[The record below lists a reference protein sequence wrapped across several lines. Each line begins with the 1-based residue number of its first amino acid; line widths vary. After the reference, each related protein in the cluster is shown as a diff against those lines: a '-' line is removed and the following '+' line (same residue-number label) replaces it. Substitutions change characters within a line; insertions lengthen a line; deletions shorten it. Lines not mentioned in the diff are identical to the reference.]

1 MKIESTL
8 PPSNLKAGIEA
19 RRQALIAANGRR
31 VRYRGG
37 VYIIHTVVL
46 SGNVLADAQ
55 AVGVKN
61 APMINLHD
69 TNGIARDLKQLVV
82 NRLFT

>member
-19 RRQALIAANGRR
+19 RRKALIAANGRR
-31 VRYRGG
+31 VRYRGN
-37 VYIIHTVVL
+37 VYLIHTIVL
-46 SGNVLADAQ
+46 GGNVLADAQ
-55 AVGVKN
+55 AVGVKD
-61 APMINLHD
+61 APIINLHNTD
-69 TNGIARDLKQLVV
+69 GVARDLKQLVT

>member
-1 MKIESTL
+1 MKIVSTL
-8 PPSNLKAGIEA
+8 PPSNIKAGIEA

-31 VRYRGG
+31 VRYRGN
-37 VYIIHTVVL
+37 VYLIHTVVL
-46 SGNVLADAQ
+46 GGNILADAQ

-61 APMINLHD
+61 QPVINLNE
-69 TNGIARDLKQLVV
+69 TNGVARDLKQLVT